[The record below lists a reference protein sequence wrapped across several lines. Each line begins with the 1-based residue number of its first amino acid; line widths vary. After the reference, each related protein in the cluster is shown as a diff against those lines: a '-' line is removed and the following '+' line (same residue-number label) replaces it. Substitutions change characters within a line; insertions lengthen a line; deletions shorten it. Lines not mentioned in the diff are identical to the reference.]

1 MADDAAPTGTPAP
14 GTPPPAPWYQGV
26 VDADVLGGWQNK
38 GYDLSD
44 PIKVAVEAGKA
55 ARELERMVGVP
66 RDQLLRLPTNAN
78 DPAAWRPVYERLG
91 APKEAK
97 DYDFASVKYND
108 GSELEPALIDGLRQA
123 FHARG
128 VSKDAALDITK
139 AVVKVAE
146 SENAATATEVETRR
160 NSEMARLDALWG
172 QKKNEN
178 MLTAMNGARRAGF
191 TPEQVKKME
200 EAVGI
205 DVVGEF
211 FRKLGASTTEDTFVE
226 GSKGT
231 GSPATAEA
239 AKSRL
244 ADLKSDAEWTKR
256 YLAGSAKEVREFK
269 NLMAQITGVNEET
282 ELAAL

>member
-1 MADDAAPTGTPAP
+1 MAEDPAVGTPAP
-14 GTPPPAPWYQGV
+14 AAPATPWYQGV

-44 PIKVAVEAGKA
+44 PVKVAVEAGKA

-66 RDQLLRLPTNAN
+66 KDQLLRLPANAN
-78 DPAAWRPVYERLG
+78 DPTAWRPVYERLG

-97 DYDFASVKYND
+97 DYDFANVKYTD

-128 VSKDAALDITK
+128 VSKEAAVDIAK

-146 SENAATATEVETRR
+146 TENANTATELEVKR
-160 NSEMARLDALWG
+160 NSEVARLDQLWG

-191 TPEQVKKME
+191 TPEQVKAME
-200 EAVGI
+200 GAVGI

-211 FRKLGASTTEDTFVE
+211 FRKLGAATNEDTFVD
-226 GSKGT
+226 GAKTS

-244 ADLKSDAEWTKR
+244 NDLKSDADWTKR

-269 NLMAQITGVNEET
+269 NLMAQITGINEET
-282 ELAAL
+282 ELASL